1 MRNLWEHIPMFLE
14 TSHHKKFPFG
24 QNIPYLGESW
34 GGEGPKGLNFFTYLT
49 TTRTTTTWGRIK
61 SCKVILLLLGYK
73 LVTKY
78 CTISNYSSRDVTCDR
93 LDEFAPPARCIVMH
107 VMWDKSQYS
116 ANPIFFYTE
125 RFICRPG
132 PSATLSVTRY
142 KWPISSWI
150 VHIHW
155 PCDAWGVTDDQFE
168 MVLVQR
174 RPLIVWHNCHTFPSW
189 CLRSPSASKIQSRLT
204 RFSITR
210 LIRMRSNSYG

>member
-34 GGEGPKGLNFFTYLT
+34 GGEGPKGLKFFTYLT
-49 TTRTTTTWGRIK
+49 TTRTTTTWGWIK
-61 SCKVILLLLGYK
+61 SCKVLLLLLGYK

-116 ANPIFFYTE
+116 ANPIFFTPRDLSVGPGHRPLCLWPDTND
-125 RFICRPG
+125 RFRPG
-132 PSATLSVTRY
+132 SSISTDPVMREAWRTINS
-142 KWPISSWI
+142 KW
-150 VHIHW
+150 
-155 PCDAWGVTDDQFE
+155 
-168 MVLVQR
+168 
-174 RPLIVWHNCHTFPSW
+174 
-189 CLRSPSASKIQSRLT
+189 
-204 RFSITR
+204 
-210 LIRMRSNSYG
+210 Y